1 MITRGLAL
9 GPALIGVL
17 LLGEHSVGRL
27 LVISQVV
34 LSLQLPFVMYPLIRL
49 TGRADVMGD
58 FVNSRGTALL
68 AWALFTVISLANL
81 WLVLQAFGLA

>member
-1 MITRGLAL
+1 M
-9 GPALIGVL
+9 
-17 LLGEHSVGRL
+17 
-27 LVISQVV
+27 SQVV

-49 TGRADVMGD
+49 TGRTDVMGD

-68 AWALFTVISLANL
+68 AWTLFTVISLANL

>member
-1 MITRGLAL
+1 
-9 GPALIGVL
+9 
-17 LLGEHSVGRL
+17 
-27 LVISQVV
+27 
-34 LSLQLPFVMYPLIRL
+34 MYPLIRL